1 MTERK
6 RGAGMTKEE
15 LRAYE
20 IVPVSKVIPNWDG
33 LSTAVKAV
41 IESSFNLEW
50 WRGYHAPRPATMR
63 YVHMG
68 QPAPAGDTHIV
79 LGAEEYE
86 RWRLRWKQ
94 DRDEQNAALRDA
106 IRETAA
112 TADEL
117 AFWRYQAI
125 WSRACLL
132 VSATKRPWV
141 ETYDLEQSPEWKEAE
156 RQLEVNRVADERHAR
171 TFRASGGDGE

>member
-1 MTERK
+1 MTE
-6 RGAGMTKEE
+6 EE

-20 IVPVSKVIPNWDG
+20 IVPVSKVIPNWDS

-50 WRGYHAPRPATMR
+50 WRGYHAPKSATMR
-63 YVHMG
+63 HIRMG
-68 QPAPAGDTHIV
+68 QPAPEGDTHII
-79 LGAEEYE
+79 LSAEDYE

-94 DRDEQNAALRDA
+94 DRDEQDAALRDA

-125 WSRACLL
+125 WSRAYLL
-132 VSATKRPWV
+132 VPSIVKRPWV
-141 ETYDLEQSPEWKEAE
+141 ETCDLEQGPEWKEAE
-156 RQLEVNRVADERHAR
+156 RQLEANRVAENRERTAHAEAPR
-171 TFRASGGDGE
+171 DPGAT